1 MTEPLIDIRD
11 ISVGFTGKSGATL
24 PVLRNIDL
32 KVNAGES
39 IGIVGESGSGKS
51 TLALAAMGYL
61 KRGLR
66 LMEGSVAF
74 QGQDMFA
81 RTPTEL

>member
-1 MTEPLIDIRD
+1 MTEPLIDISD

-51 TLALAAMGYL
+51 TLALAAMGYI

-66 LMEGSVAF
+66 LMELS
-74 QGQDMFA
+74 
-81 RTPTEL
+81 LIHI